1 MSDNFVFEPGGD
13 GPHDTDR
20 IPPGRDPD
28 SDQVGFMGPIIMDT
42 KPLPDLPKI
51 PSLPGLLDS
60 AGSWVLLLAL
70 AYYMSTQA
78 RSRA

>member
-1 MSDNFVFEPGGD
+1 MSDDILEPGAD

-28 SDQVGFMGPIIMDT
+28 SDQVGFMGPIVMT
-42 KPLPDLPKI
+42 TPQTMPSL

-60 AGSWVLLLAL
+60 AGSWVLLVAL
-70 AYYMSTQA
+70 AYYLSTQ
-78 RSRA
+78 SRRAY